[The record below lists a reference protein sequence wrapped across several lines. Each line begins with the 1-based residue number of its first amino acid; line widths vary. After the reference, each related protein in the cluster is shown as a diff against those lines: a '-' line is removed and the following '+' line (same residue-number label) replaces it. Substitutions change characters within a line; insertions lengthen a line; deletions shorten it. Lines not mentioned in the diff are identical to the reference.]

1 MKPIIYVSIDANGG
15 THAVQVTPP
24 TNPPT
29 NPPAGDLA
37 WITYAPASSSL
48 ASALEENSKLKARNS
63 ELRKEVRHH
72 DTQAAMRAQERSE
85 GMPS

>member
-15 THAVQVTPP
+15 VNAVQFAHP
-24 TNPPT
+24 TC
-29 NPPAGDLA
+29 PPADGLA
-37 WITYAPASSSL
+37 WITYAPASSNL
-48 ASALEENSKLKARNS
+48 ARALEENSKLEVRNS
-63 ELRKEVRHH
+63 QLRKEVRHY